1 MIPILE
7 PDWPAPPGI
16 RAASTVRLGGTSEGP
31 YASLNLGDHV
41 GDDPARVHQNRQRVH
56 TALSL
61 PGEPVW
67 LRQVHGTRLVDAA
80 EPSER
85 TADGSFSTRPGL
97 VCTVMT
103 ADCLPILFCSHD
115 GTRVA
120 AVHGGWRGLAD
131 GILRSA
137 VEALRTTELIAWLGP
152 AIGPDAF
159 EVGDEVRQQFTEGAP
174 ELGQAFRRSSGDR
187 WLADLYAIARLQ
199 LAALGV
205 AGCYGGG
212 WCTYTDADRFFSHRR
227 DQTTGRMA
235 TLIWRE

>member
-1 MIPILE
+1 MNHFFE

-16 RAASTVRLGGTSEGP
+16 RAVSTVRHGGTSEGP

-41 GDDPARVHQNRQRVH
+41 GDDPERVRENRQRVH
-56 TALSL
+56 ATLSL
-61 PGEPVW
+61 PSEPVW
-67 LRQVHGTRLVDAA
+67 LRQVHGTHLVDAA
-80 EPSER
+80 EPAQR
-85 TADGSFSTRPGL
+85 IADGSFSSRPGL

-103 ADCLPILFCSHD
+103 ADCLPILLCTCD
-115 GTRVA
+115 GTKIA

-131 GILRSA
+131 GILRTA
-137 VEALRTTELIAWLGP
+137 VDALQTTELIAWLGP

-159 EVGDEVRQQFTEGAP
+159 EVGEEVRQRFTESAP
-174 ELGQAFRRSSGDR
+174 EFGQAFRPSTGDR
-187 WLADLYAIARLQ
+187 WFADLYAIARLQ
-199 LAALGV
+199 LAALGI

-212 WCTYTDADRFFSHRR
+212 CCTYTEADRFFSHRR